1 MLLTTM
7 VEEWRYVF
15 CYGRMLSASDK
26 TQGGGFQSAENFTG
40 IVCDLFI
47 MLILLEYYANLNKCA

>member
-7 VEEWRYVF
+7 VEDWRYVF
-15 CYGRMLSASDK
+15 CYGRMLSTSHN
-26 TQGGGFQSAENFTG
+26 TQGGESQSTENFTG

-47 MLILLEYYANLNKCA
+47 MFLLYEVLC

>member
-15 CYGRMLSASDK
+15 CYGRMLSNSHN
-26 TQGGGFQSAENFTG
+26 TQGGEFKSTENLTG
-40 IVCDLFI
+40 IVCDLFV
-47 MLILLEYYANLNKCA
+47 MLLLYKILC